1 MLTVHR
7 TGSTTDP
14 CTGKTL
20 IEVETADNPSTDFCT
35 PKGSPGLEQ
44 VWVNS
49 NTPSIAS
56 SYAAGNPIFTSA
68 DCTVCAPDGFYKD
81 VLQPMS
87 GAISYY
93 YFKNCNWNAEY
104 TCNERQQVT
113 IRGNT
118 NRTNLCA
125 GLGTL
130 QTAYLDVNFTPYG
143 PFTTNSIY
151 TTHGL
156 YASGAGTAAANIPYQ
171 YYSTTNPVIQQQAS
185 NVNWTIFWTANMDP
199 NNGGVFGT
207 PQTCGGGG
215 GGSLYYSVALRYN
228 QYSPISVCDTATSTY
243 YLEDGD
249 NFEAGSRLYT
259 NNSGTY
265 APNGFYVSTAPYLD
279 DGNGRPILR
288 ITHSNGLLV
297 ATEYYCADSS
307 GLGPREIEE

>member
-20 IEVETADNPSTDFCT
+20 IQVQTSDNPSTDFCT
-35 PKGSPGLEQ
+35 SEGDPDIEQ
-44 VWVNS
+44 VWVDG
-49 NTPSIAS
+49 NTPSIAT

-81 VLQPMS
+81 VLQPL
-87 GAISYY
+87 GNISYY
-93 YFKNCNWNAEY
+93 YFKGCNWNAEY
-104 TCNERQQVT
+104 TCDERPQVT

-156 YASGAGTAAANIPYQ
+156 YDQASGTVAANIPYQ
-171 YYSTTNPVIQQQAS
+171 YYSTTNNVIQQQAS
-185 NVNWTIFWTANMDP
+185 NVNWTRFWTANMDP
-199 NNGGVFGT
+199 NGGGVFGT
-207 PQTCGGGG
+207 PQTCGGGEEP
-215 GGSLYYSVALRYN
+215 LYYSVALRYN
-228 QYSPISVCDTATSTY
+228 LYSPISVCTSTTSTY

-259 NNSGTY
+259 NNTGTNY
-265 APNGFYVSTAPYLD
+265 APNGFYVSTAPFID
-279 DGNGRPILR
+279 DGNGRPILQ
-288 ITHSNGLLV
+288 ITGGNGML
-297 ATEYYCADSS
+297 AGTEYYCGGDTD
-307 GLGPREIEE
+307 GLGPRE